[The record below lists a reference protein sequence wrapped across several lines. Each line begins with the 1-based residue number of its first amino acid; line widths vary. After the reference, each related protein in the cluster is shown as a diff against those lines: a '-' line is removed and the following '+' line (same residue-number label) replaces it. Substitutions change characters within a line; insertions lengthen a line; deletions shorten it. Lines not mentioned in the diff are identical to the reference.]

1 MECGSH
7 GPEDKQY
14 GPVFLRYECIQLG
27 ALCSHGSSAGWRD
40 ADQSRVDMLTALFL
54 GVLFERGVACCVQ
67 ILDKEDP
74 LGQKLIDDGV
84 STVEALKIC
93 AKEHEKNDEATP
105 VARYGQSP
113 WLQFSDGP

>member
-14 GPVFLRYECIQLG
+14 GPVFLRYECIKLD
-27 ALCSHGSSAGWRD
+27 ALCSHGNSTGWRD
-40 ADQSRVDMLTALFL
+40 ADQSRVDTLTALFL
-54 GVLFERGVACCVQ
+54 GGLFERGVACCVQ

-74 LGQKLIDDGV
+74 PGKKRIDDGV

-105 VARYGQSP
+105 SGEI
-113 WLQFSDGP
+113 